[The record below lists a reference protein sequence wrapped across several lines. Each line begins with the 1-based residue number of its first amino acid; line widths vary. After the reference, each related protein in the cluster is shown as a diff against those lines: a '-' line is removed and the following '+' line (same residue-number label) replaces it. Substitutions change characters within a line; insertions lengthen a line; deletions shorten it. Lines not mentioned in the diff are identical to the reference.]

1 MGSVTGGG
9 FNTARGGAF
18 YYASVTGGY
27 NNTASGLYSSVT
39 GGNSNTA
46 STEYS
51 SVSGSEIFDCV
62 GDTCTAQEKI
72 FTFPKSLVIGAK
84 NKNCIYGNA
93 TLSVDFGKSGQGK
106 NCPEGKGSVA
116 FGFKNTASGDFSAVL
131 GGGGASNVA
140 ESKHSAVTGGQKNL
154 ASGIYSAI
162 MAGKKNEAAGKFSSV
177 TGGLSNKPTDLYGE
191 VCPC

>member
-1 MGSVTGGG
+1 MGTGGVS
-9 FNTARGGAF
+9 NTAF
-18 YYASVTGGY
+18 HSASVTGGY
-27 NNTASGLYSSVT
+27 NNTASGHYSSVT
-39 GGNSNTA
+39 GGNSNTT
-46 STEYS
+46 STDYS
-51 SVSGSEIFDCV
+51 SVTGSEIFECV

-84 NKNCIYGNA
+84 NDNCMYGNA

-131 GGGGASNVA
+131 GGAFNEA
-140 ESKHSAVTGGQKNL
+140 ESKYSTVTGGGKNL
-154 ASGIYSAI
+154 ASGLYSAI
-162 MAGKKNEAAGKFSSV
+162 IAGKKNEAAGKFSSV